1 MKFAIARRWFSSLP
15 AIEVE
20 LGAEYEAASHGVKL
34 GAAVKVL
41 VGKASEAGT
50 RAILTGADL
59 TGADLTG
66 AVLTRAVLT
75 RADLIGA
82 DLTDADLTGAILT
95 RAVLTGAVLTRA
107 DLTRADLTRADL
119 TGAVL
124 TGAVDIPSIALRPIR
139 TDFFDVLL
147 RARAEV
153 PALLR
158 ALREGRIDGS
168 TYLGACAC
176 LAGTISNLR
185 GCSIEDLGFADSGR
199 PIERWFMAIQSG
211 NTPENHQVA
220 KITEGWIVEFMTI
233 AGISETA

>member
-50 RAILTGADL
+50 RADLTGAVLTDAVLTGAVLTGADL
-59 TGADLTG
+59 TGAD
-66 AVLTRAVLT
+66 
-75 RADLIGA
+75 
-82 DLTDADLTGAILT
+82 
-95 RAVLTGAVLTRA
+95 
-107 DLTRADLTRADL
+107 
-119 TGAVL
+119 L

-199 PIERWFMAIQSG
+199 PIERWFMAIQPG